1 MTAPTTK
8 EWLRAAV
15 DRIALGSTRL
25 VTHHAGRALR
35 AVTARV
41 GRWPWWVQL
50 GLAALAL
57 RGGLPAMTALG
68 GWVHR
73 KASAGGSWLFIA
85 AALWLLAAYRVGH
98 PDRQTDTDPVPE
110 PETDDEPS
118 ETASD
123 GHHRTAGPSVVSPTE
138 LVAAVRDIGTPHAQL
153 KPLAEHLGTTTDAVR
168 AAAGAVGWPVKDVR
182 MEGRSSS
189 AGLRWDDCPSP
200 TILAP
205 SSGVVGAGQ
214 PADDDNDDTEGEHP
228 REGLRVQAIGQGGR
242 LVHDPADAVRHH
254 QIKSS

>member
-68 GWVHR
+68 GWV
-73 KASAGGSWLFIA
+73 KK
-85 AALWLLAAYRVGH
+85 
-98 PDRQTDTDPVPE
+98 DEQPVP
-110 PETDDEPS
+110 
-118 ETASD
+118 
-123 GHHRTAGPSVVSPTE
+123 
-138 LVAAVRDIGTPHAQL
+138 GTP
-153 KPLAEHLGTTTDAVR
+153 KK
-168 AAAGAVGWPVKDVR
+168 KD
-182 MEGRSSS
+182 
-189 AGLRWDDCPSP
+189 
-200 TILAP
+200 
-205 SSGVVGAGQ
+205 
-214 PADDDNDDTEGEHP
+214 
-228 REGLRVQAIGQGGR
+228 
-242 LVHDPADAVRHH
+242 
-254 QIKSS
+254 